1 MLEGAGLVNYCHF
14 LASSQKLG
22 SHDVFLQK
30 TPISFDVSVR
40 EIFLPFFCGGCLV
53 AAPPGVHRDTQALA
67 QLITARSITCTSWV
81 PSQLEMFVQVSIQL
95 PVCVCVCVCVCVF
108 VCVCVC
114 VAIKAPN
121 GL

>member
-14 LASSQKLG
+14 LAGSQKLG

-81 PSQLEMFVQVSIQL
+81 PSQLEMFVQVSTSCPPPQL
-95 PVCVCVCVCVCVF
+95 DTSS
-108 VCVCVC
+108 
-114 VAIKAPN
+114 
-121 GL
+121 